1 VRILLDT
8 HCLIW
13 LLDDSAL
20 LTPTARRWIGQAQ
33 AVCFSTVSIWKL
45 GLKWRKG
52 KINVQPRVIAA
63 TALSMG
69 LHELPIDLEAVL
81 ISSELKTEH
90 GDPFDRLLYAQ
101 AKHGK
106 LKLLT
111 VDEKIPKF
119 GAAVIR
125 A

>member
-1 VRILLDT
+1 VKILLDT

-13 LLDDSAL
+13 LLDDSGR
-20 LTPTARRWIGQAQ
+20 LTPTARRLISQAET
-33 AVCFSTVSIWKL
+33 VFFSTASIWEL

-52 KINVQPRVIAA
+52 KIDVQPRAIAA
-63 TALSMG
+63 AALSVG
-69 LHELPIDLEAVL
+69 LQELPIALEAVL
-81 ISSELKTEH
+81 ISSELETDH

-101 AKHGK
+101 ARHGK

-111 VDEKIPKF
+111 VDEKIPRF
-119 GAAVIR
+119 GTAVVR